1 MPVAA
6 FCSGVFGALSPCIFQ
21 SGAVVKQIDPAKV
34 RNFTQFSAE
43 FCDANRSA
51 DAWELLAAKQIDNT
65 TPSYG
70 I

>member
-1 MPVAA
+1 
-6 FCSGVFGALSPCIFQ
+6 
-21 SGAVVKQIDPAKV
+21 VKQIDPAKV